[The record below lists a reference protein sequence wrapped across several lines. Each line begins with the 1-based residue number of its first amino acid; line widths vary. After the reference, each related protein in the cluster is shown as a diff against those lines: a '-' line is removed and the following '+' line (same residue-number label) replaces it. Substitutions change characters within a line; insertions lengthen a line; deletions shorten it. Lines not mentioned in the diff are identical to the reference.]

1 MKLKEQQTT
10 KQKKPTQKQTAI
22 AFGVTDRTI
31 RN

>member
-1 MKLKEQQTT
+1 MTSQIKLKN
-10 KQKKPTQKQTAI
+10 PTQKQTAI